1 MNVDAKLLAL
11 YDKLQKQIEAVE
23 TIRGDQGPQGEPGI
37 QGPKGEQGDVGPEGR
52 QGADGRDAVDGKDGK
67 DGKDGV
73 DGVSVVDAQID
84 IDRHLVLTLS
94 NGEEID
100 AGELESLSAEAQ
112 TTYAAIHN
120 AIDVVKTYTWADY
133 AAGFKEVPTFV
144 ETVAEG
150 DVYLYTYE
158 SLSLY
163 RLVGTTEDSFY
174 KNFSSPVLSDL
185 VVSRGLPI

>member
-1 MNVDAKLLAL
+1 MNVDTKLLAL

-73 DGVSVVDAQID
+73 DGISVVDAQID
-84 IDRHLVLTLS
+84 IDKHLVLTLS

-100 AGELESLSAEAQ
+100 AGELEALSAEAQ

-120 AIDVVKTYTWADY
+120 TVDAKTLW
-133 AAGFKEVPTFV
+133 
-144 ETVAEG
+144 
-150 DVYLYTYE
+150 
-158 SLSLY
+158 
-163 RLVGTTEDSFY
+163 FY
-174 KNFSSPVLSDL
+174 FSSYFCRDNS
-185 VVSRGLPI
+185 SRRRLPIYIRRHNLVPFSRNNRRFILSNF